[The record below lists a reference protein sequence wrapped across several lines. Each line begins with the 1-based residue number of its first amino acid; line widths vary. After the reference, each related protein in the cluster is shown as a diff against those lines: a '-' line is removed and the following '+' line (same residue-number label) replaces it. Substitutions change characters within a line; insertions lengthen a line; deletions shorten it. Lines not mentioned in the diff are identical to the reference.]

1 MYLYIYYTHLVIQT
15 YCIILNIK
23 LLYTILYYVKW
34 NNILYYYI
42 IWKYHTI
49 FYIILNYSMLYIYCI
64 ILKHII
70 LYHEYSRKT
79 STSGGRPATLH
90 ASEPPDRLLQSFA
103 LEAASH
109 LRWMELG
116 LVIVPRGNNYT
127 NHQCQTSSTINGW
140 PQRIPS
146 GKHTKSYGQSPC

>member
-1 MYLYIYYTHLVIQT
+1 MKQ
-15 YCIILNIK
+15 
-23 LLYTILYYVKW
+23 
-34 NNILYYYI
+34 
-42 IWKYHTI
+42 
-49 FYIILNYSMLYIYCI
+49 YIILLYNMKISYYILHYIKLQYVIYIYIYCI
-64 ILKHII
+64 ILKNII

-146 GKHTKSYGQSPC
+146 GKHTKSYGQSPCLMGKSTISMAIFNSYGKLAEGITGE